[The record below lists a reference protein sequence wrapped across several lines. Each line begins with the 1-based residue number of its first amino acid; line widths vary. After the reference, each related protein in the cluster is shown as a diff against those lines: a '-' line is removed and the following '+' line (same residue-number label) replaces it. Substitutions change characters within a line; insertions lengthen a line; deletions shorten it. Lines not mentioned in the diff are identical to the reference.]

1 MSVECMLEVDYVRV
15 IKLLHDLQLPILV
28 SLVLVDLLDGDNLSS
43 LRDTCLKDDPKGA
56 IANDPICVVGEGGP
70 LDFAG

>member
-28 SLVLVDLLDGDNLSS
+28 SLVLVDLLDGDNLSG
-43 LRDTCLKDDPKGA
+43 LRDTCLEDDPKGP
-56 IANDPICVVGEGGP
+56 IANDPIRIVGEGGP
-70 LDFAG
+70 LDLAG